1 MMVVAE
7 ALPNVSVA
15 PKVMGAISA
24 ALLYGVLGYRDRIHI
39 DSDHKRFL
47 LELLYVVLLGVGTQ
61 FAVDLAGFNQ
71 IEEPT
76 LGAFIGTVQ
85 DCVYRLFWM
94 NGIVDAPSTSIG
106 VLWILFSVVFV
117 RLVYRDILQGIP
129 YVLTF
134 AITLVAAGCGVILIR
149 QNVSLPLTIAASSIG
164 LFCYTM
170 GAGFHRITGRMA
182 AGQVFASEDRPVD
195 DDGENSSGSN
205 RDGGL
210 ISQFSGLIR
219 SILEIA
225 GEHPF
230 LFLALYRMNLFY
242 AFLWSGSG
250 IAVTVCVQY
259 LTVIALICTI
269 ERVWEHLGHSVSAP
283 DAHRTRSIGVWYA
296 HWTRLI
302 DVLFYI
308 TFTAVFARAF
318 ISTTTYTQI
327 QNANWNVALYQI
339 SEIILLSISL
349 LRFWNDKSRRLMLM
363 QGVILAVGCMEW
375 YSQGRTALLLL
386 CLLIVAAE
394 GISARRILW
403 IYLVVGVAI
412 IVIAHILSLQ
422 GWISYYYKNGAH
434 GLGIVYSTDYAA
446 HWLYILIAWQLLW
459 RRRHGIIYVLQG
471 CIIYYV
477 YHLSHSSTFLI
488 CSVLLWV
495 LCYMVDYLPRGRVT
509 HILGKTRATAG
520 LILYP
525 LVTVAS
531 YAVVLIVGPYSHEL
545 MGVTSASLF
554 TFIERIRLSYEGF
567 QRYPIRLFSQSVH
580 ERGSAGQVDFTTE
593 YFFLDNSYVRML
605 IIYGICFLLIM
616 LFVHMYCMKRCTIE
630 NNNILWCALIVIAID
645 AISEH
650 HISNYAYN
658 IIPVLAFAVWD
669 LRSKAA
675 CQLTIT
681 NTNE

>member
-1 MMVVAE
+1 
-7 ALPNVSVA
+7 
-15 PKVMGAISA
+15 
-24 ALLYGVLGYRDRIHI
+24 
-39 DSDHKRFL
+39 
-47 LELLYVVLLGVGTQ
+47 
-61 FAVDLAGFNQ
+61 
-71 IEEPT
+71 
-76 LGAFIGTVQ
+76 
-85 DCVYRLFWM
+85 
-94 NGIVDAPSTSIG
+94 
-106 VLWILFSVVFV
+106 
-117 RLVYRDILQGIP
+117 
-129 YVLTF
+129 
-134 AITLVAAGCGVILIR
+134 
-149 QNVSLPLTIAASSIG
+149 
-164 LFCYTM
+164 
-170 GAGFHRITGRMA
+170 
-182 AGQVFASEDRPVD
+182 
-195 DDGENSSGSN
+195 
-205 RDGGL
+205 
-210 ISQFSGLIR
+210 
-219 SILEIA
+219 
-225 GEHPF
+225 
-230 LFLALYRMNLFY
+230 
-242 AFLWSGSG
+242 
-250 IAVTVCVQY
+250 
-259 LTVIALICTI
+259 
-269 ERVWEHLGHSVSAP
+269 
-283 DAHRTRSIGVWYA
+283 
-296 HWTRLI
+296 
-302 DVLFYI
+302 
-308 TFTAVFARAF
+308 
-318 ISTTTYTQI
+318 
-327 QNANWNVALYQI
+327 
-339 SEIILLSISL
+339 
-349 LRFWNDKSRRLMLM
+349 M